1 MKTLILT
8 FILLTATP
16 SWAIDEQ
23 SCKIHARLAE
33 DIATMLIEGIN
44 PDNINFADPR
54 DPLDPNAQNLGDRL
68 VNSIQEILK
77 QELDPKQ
84 IRDNFFDTCMGNGE
98 VST

>member
-16 SWAIDEQ
+16 SIADEQ
-23 SCKIHARLAE
+23 SCRIHARLAE

-77 QELDPKQ
+77 QELDPKK
-84 IRDNFFDTCMGNGE
+84 IRDDFFDRCMGNGE